1 MKVQVHILLIFQYN
15 YRTRAI
21 NHRGFYS
28 KITILALKLSH
39 KKRIKIAF
47 QLKTLGGG

>member
-1 MKVQVHILLIFQYN
+1 MMKVQVHILLIFQYN

-28 KITILALKLSH
+28 KITILALKLPH
-39 KKRIKIAF
+39 EKRIKIAF
-47 QLKTLGGG
+47 